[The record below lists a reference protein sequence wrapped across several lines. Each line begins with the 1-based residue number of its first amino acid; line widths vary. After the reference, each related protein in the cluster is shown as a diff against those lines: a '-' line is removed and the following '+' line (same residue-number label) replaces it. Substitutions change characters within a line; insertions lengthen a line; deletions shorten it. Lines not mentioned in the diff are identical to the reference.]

1 MKTPAQV
8 SNISFAGSAFLVVV
22 LFLVVNI
29 DVFGRNILGR
39 SVLGIIE
46 LISLILPSFVFLAV
60 PFIFSKGHLIS
71 ADLLSDAIG
80 RKGHYFNRF
89 AEVFLLVVSL
99 VLGMILLTA
108 NTRSFWKSFS
118 NYEFLGVPGDFV
130 LMTWPCKLGIVI
142 GSSIFVGV
150 AIERLFTWWGRATNR
165 GLLLFLAFLFFS
177 LLFPV
182 ATIFK
187 ENVVLGFV
195 AISLLLMLVGIGVPM
210 ALSLFMTSLLGIA
223 LLRKS
228 FVVAGDTLAMVSGG
242 AVSSYVFS
250 AVPMFIL
257 LGLVVSDAD
266 IGRDG
271 LRVVRWITAKL
282 WGGLGIATVLANA
295 LFAAITGVSIA
306 SAAIFSK
313 IAYPYLIEEGYTP
326 RFSVGLIAGSSVLGM
341 LIPPSI
347 LLIVYGVIAEVSINR
362 LFLAA
367 VIPGFILVFL
377 LVIKVIILSY
387 LNVGRTKTERFSIDK
402 PDQRTFTGFYLILA
416 ILVAVLGGIY
426 SGIFTPTEAG
436 SVGSAFAIIFSILF
450 RGANLRT
457 LKNSF
462 FSTTETSANILFLI
476 LGASM
481 FGMMLTLSGIPDLIG
496 EVVTTAELTLTEFTL
511 IYLFCLVLIGMLI
524 DSTSILLI
532 MVPFA
537 MPTII
542 ALNGDLIWF
551 GIVSLLGVEVGLLTP
566 PLGLSVFTI
575 KASLNADDLS
585 LKDIFLGSASF
596 AILIFAVALIV
607 LFNPGLCQIL

>member
-1 MKTPAQV
+1 MKTAVQF
-8 SNISFAGSAFLVVV
+8 SNILFTVSAVLIGV
-22 LFLVVNI
+22 LFVIVNVDVV
-29 DVFGRNILGR
+29 GRNVLGR
-39 SVLGIIE
+39 PLLGVIE
-46 LISLILPSFVFLAV
+46 LISLILPAFVFLAL
-60 PFIFSKGHLIS
+60 PSIFSKGYLIS
-71 ADLLSDAIG
+71 ADLFSNAVG
-80 RKGHYFNRF
+80 RHEHYFNRF

-99 VLGMILLTA
+99 IMGTILLVA
-108 NTRSFWKSFS
+108 NVRSFWKSFS
-118 NYEFLGVPGDFV
+118 NDEFLGVPGDFI
-130 LMTWPCKLGIVI
+130 LMTWPCKLGIAL
-142 GSSIFVGV
+142 GCSIFVGV
-150 AIERLFTWWGRATNR
+150 AIERLSTWWVRSPNR
-165 GLLLFLAFLFFS
+165 GLLLFFALLFFS

-182 ATIFK
+182 ASVFK
-187 ENVVLGFV
+187 ENVFLGFA
-195 AISLLLMLVGIGVPM
+195 AISLLLILVSLGLPI
-210 ALSLFMTSLLGIA
+210 ALSLIVSSWLGIA
-223 LLRKS
+223 LLRES
-228 FVVAGDTLAMVSGG
+228 FVVASDTLAMVSGG

-257 LGLVVSDAD
+257 LGLVVSEAD

-271 LRVVRWITAKL
+271 LRVVRWMTARL
-282 WGGLGIATVLANA
+282 WGGLGVATVLANA

-313 IAYPYLIEEGYTP
+313 IAYPYLIEEGYTA

-367 VIPGFILVFL
+367 IVPGLILVFL
-377 LVIKVIILSY
+377 LVVKVIILSY
-387 LNVGRTKTERFSIDK
+387 LNIGRTKTENFSIDK
-402 PDQRTFTGFYLILA
+402 PDQRTFTGFCLILL

-436 SVGSAFAIIFSILF
+436 AVGAAFAIIFSILV
-450 RGANLRT
+450 RGSNLRA
-457 LKNSF
+457 LKKSF
-462 FSTTETSANILFLI
+462 FSSTETSANILFLI

-496 EVVTTAELTLTEFTL
+496 EFVAKAELTLTEFTL

-542 ALNGDLIWF
+542 DLDGDLIWF

-575 KASLNADDLS
+575 KASLSTEDLS

-596 AILIFAVALIV
+596 AVLIFSVALIV
-607 LFNPGLCQIL
+607 VLNPSLCQMF

>member
-1 MKTPAQV
+1 MKTPSQV
-8 SNISFAGSAFLVVV
+8 SNILFTVSAFLIGV
-22 LFLVVNI
+22 LFVIINI
-29 DVFGRNILGR
+29 DVVGRNILGR
-39 SVLGIIE
+39 PVLGIIE
-46 LISLILPSFVFLAV
+46 LISLILPAFVFLGL
-60 PFIFSKGHLIS
+60 PFIFSKGYLIS
-71 ADLLSDAIG
+71 ADLLSNAVG

-89 AEVFLLVVSL
+89 AEVFLLAVSL
-99 VLGMILLTA
+99 VLGTTLLMA
-108 NTRSFWKSFS
+108 NVRSFWRSFS
-118 NYEFLGVPGDFV
+118 NHEFLGVPGDFI
-130 LMTWPCKLGIVI
+130 LMIWPCKLAIAL
-142 GSSIFVGV
+142 GSGIFVGV
-150 AIERLFTWWGRATNR
+150 AIERLFIWWGRATNR
-165 GLLLFLAFLFFS
+165 GLLLFFALLFFS

-182 ATIFK
+182 VSIFE
-187 ENVVLGFV
+187 ENVSLGFA
-195 AISLLLMLVGIGVPM
+195 AISLLLVLVGLGIPM
-210 ALSLFMTSLLGIA
+210 AFSLIMSSLLGIA
-223 LLRKS
+223 LLRES
-228 FVVAGDTLAMVSGG
+228 FVVASDTLAMVSGG

-257 LGLVVSDAD
+257 LGLVVSEAD

-271 LRVVRWITAKL
+271 LRVVRWMTAKL

-367 VIPGFILVFL
+367 IIPGLILVFL
-377 LVIKVIILSY
+377 LVFKVLILSY
-387 LNVGRTKTERFSIDK
+387 LNIGRTKAENFLIDK
-402 PDQRTFTGFYLILA
+402 PDQRTFTGFYLILL

-436 SVGSAFAIIFSILF
+436 AVGAAFAIIFSIMV
-450 RGANLRT
+450 RGSNLRV

-462 FSTTETSANILFLI
+462 FSATETSANILFLI

-496 EVVTTAELTLTEFTL
+496 EFVTTAELTLTEFTL

-542 ALNGDLIWF
+542 DLNGDLIWF

-575 KASLNADDLS
+575 KASLSTEDLS

-596 AILIFAVALIV
+596 AVLIFSVAFIV
-607 LFNPGLCQIL
+607 VLNPGLCQIL